1 MKLARHELALERLV
15 NGNRAVRETFGV
27 SMCILEK
34 TTCVSHHPI
43 NADKVFGFLSPDG
56 KLHITHRD
64 TIVTHPQLV
73 LITVD
78 EHLRQVIELWDQLL
92 AGMTGKKTSI

>member
-1 MKLARHELALERLV
+1 MKLARHKLALERLV
-15 NGNRAVRETFGV
+15 NGNRGVREPFSV

-43 NADKVFGFLSPDG
+43 DADKVFGFLSPDR
-56 KLHITHRD
+56 KLHITHWD
-64 TIVTHPQLV
+64 TIITHPQLV

-92 AGMTGKKTSI
+92 ASMTRKK